1 MKTIVSDDR
10 IIVYLNNKTYYNLDN
25 LDLDSFFMDIISK
38 IQDDYE
44 EYLYNSVN
52 VYKDINYGLILEFI
66 SEDNFYFDL
75 VDMKANIFKIDYFL
89 YKIDYLYLDEEILK
103 NCDLYKNG
111 SNIYLKIKNDIN
123 YKKYIE
129 LLEISDII
137 YGESVLEVLKHS
149 KKVDYEK
156 ESCGISRTT

>member
-1 MKTIVSDDR
+1 M
-10 IIVYLNNKTYYNLDN
+10 
-25 LDLDSFFMDIISK
+25 
-38 IQDDYE
+38 
-44 EYLYNSVN
+44 
-52 VYKDINYGLILEFI
+52 ILEFI

-75 VDMKANIFKIDYFL
+75 VDMRANIFKIDYFL